1 MFQSPNIYKGENPI
15 PESIDTMSSHV
26 ELPERQ
32 KGLSPIERVVDAY
45 VSPEQTFL
53 DIRRNASWWLPF
65 LIGVAISLA
74 FTFAVDKQ
82 IGFDKV
88 AEASINRS
96 SQAQERLS
104 GVPEAQR
111 EQAIHTIAT
120 TTRIISYAYPVVSLL
135 VSLLAA
141 AILMASFNL
150 GLGAK
155 VKYKEYFA
163 VWFYAGLPLVLKFLL
178 AAIAIFAGVSA
189 EQFDIQN
196 PVGTNIAWFLS
207 SDLPQWLRTLLTS
220 ADIFTIWTVILLI
233 VGCATVA
240 RVKRSSAAVVVIG
253 WWVLI
258 ILGSTAVAAF
268 QG

>member
-26 ELPERQ
+26 ELPEQQ
-32 KGLSPIERVVDAY
+32 KGLGQIERVVDAY

-155 VKYKEYFA
+155 VKYKES
-163 VWFYAGLPLVLKFLL
+163 G
-178 AAIAIFAGVSA
+178 
-189 EQFDIQN
+189 
-196 PVGTNIAWFLS
+196 
-207 SDLPQWLRTLLTS
+207 
-220 ADIFTIWTVILLI
+220 
-233 VGCATVA
+233 
-240 RVKRSSAAVVVIG
+240 
-253 WWVLI
+253 
-258 ILGSTAVAAF
+258 VAALI
-268 QG
+268 Q